1 MKRAALL
8 LALVMLPFVAFDQA
22 LAGTCDVTE
31 YPASGTLT
39 AERMNQRI
47 RQTEACVNGRI
58 GNANWASGEPLAVT
72 NLQNQYAVFSTSW
85 TIGDDDGDA
94 TAGEIIAATSDLRQ
108 WRVPVSATVTGMTVA
123 LRCPDAGAGSCAAAS
138 ATVTL
143 QKGAATI
150 KSFTGLNS
158 TTPSV
163 DFAISNAIINT
174 DVLNIDV
181 SGTLTNVEFVDVTV
195 YYKAQHQT

>member
-8 LALVMLPFVAFDQA
+8 LALAVLPFVAFDPA
-22 LAGTCDVTE
+22 MAGTCDVTE
-31 YPASGTLT
+31 YPATGTLT

-47 RQTEACVNGRI
+47 RQTESCVNGRI

-72 NLQNQYAVFSTSW
+72 NLQNQYAIFSTTW
-85 TIGDDDGDA
+85 TIGDENADA
-94 TAGEIIAATSDLRQ
+94 TAGENITVANDVRQ
-108 WRVPVSATVTGMTVA
+108 WRVPVSATVIGMTVA
-123 LRCPDAGAGSCAAAS
+123 ARCPGTCGTPSG
-138 ATVTL
+138 TVTL

-150 KSFTGLNS
+150 KTFTGIAP

-163 DFAISNAIINT
+163 DFAISNAIVNT

-181 SGTLTNVEFVDVTV
+181 GGTLTGIEFLDITV